1 MCGSPKPLWVEVELM
16 KKAALIL
23 MKEDDLGLSWH
34 LVAGPLMVEAS
45 PGGLA
50 SEAELVLRPPE

>member
-1 MCGSPKPLWVEVELM
+1 M